1 MRHLISLALVSLAA
15 CVGTTPPS
23 PELTVTSPT
32 RGMYQASG
40 DQIVVHGTARPGAD
54 GAAIA
59 RVTVNGAAA
68 KLAADGSFTATL
80 TVPSGTTL
88 LETTAT
94 TAEGGTTTDAR
105 AVQFGAMRPL
115 GTRIERAV
123 TAALSAEA
131 FTKLAATAGP
141 LIKSLDLN
149 ALLASMQP
157 IASFGDSLANVAI
170 TTSNVK
176 LGNVVITM
184 TPVAGGLRFGAEIDN
199 LAVTA
204 KAAYAGTLVP
214 DGATTIAVTGD
225 HISFTGTLSIT
236 PSGAAGFLTKV
247 ASPAVK
253 LTNLK
258 LQASGTTGAILSLLT
273 NNLGSLVQ
281 DLLAS
286 TTECAL
292 QPMIGA
298 AMGAL
303 DGPQNL
309 DILGHTLDLQASPS
323 AVSFSTQGA
332 LVTMDLQAKFAG
344 SESSSGFIFNPNG
357 TPTVAVGKGVQIAL
371 ADDLVNEMLASAY
384 AIGLLDIHLAED
396 FGGFDAVDIKLMRPP
411 MLSANTTDGSTQ
423 LVLGDMIA
431 TLRKGGKPQASA
443 AINAQV
449 AVQVLP
455 GTKPEEIAL
464 KFGQARLF
472 VNLLDN
478 PDGAAADDVADAAS
492 TGLSLQLDSLSQ
504 LLVTVPIPQVAG
516 ITFDNLAVR
525 GDQGYIV
532 VSGDIH

>member
-1 MRHLISLALVSLAA
+1 MRHLLSIALVSLAA
-15 CVGTTPPS
+15 CVGTTPPA
-23 PELTVTSPT
+23 PELTVTSPM

-40 DQIVVHGTARPGAD
+40 DQVIVQGTARPGTD

-94 TAEGGTTTDAR
+94 TAEGGATTDAR
-105 AVQFGAMRPL
+105 AVQLGDMRPV

-149 ALLASMQP
+149 AMLASMQP

-170 TTSNVK
+170 TTSNVT
-176 LGNVVITM
+176 LGNVVITL

-204 KAAYAGTLVP
+204 KAAYGGTFVP
-214 DGATTIAVTGD
+214 DGTTTIAVTGD
-225 HISFTGTLSIT
+225 HISLTGTLSLT
-236 PSGAAGFLTKV
+236 PSGTAGFATKI

-258 LQASGTTGAILSLLT
+258 LKASGAAGSILSLL
-273 NNLGSLVQ
+273 NDNLGSLVQ
-281 DLLAS
+281 DLLVT
-286 TTECAL
+286 TTEEAM
-292 QPMIGA
+292 QPMIDA

-303 DGPQNL
+303 DGPQSF
-309 DILGHTLDLQASPS
+309 DILGHTLALEASPS
-323 AVSFSTQGA
+323 AASFTTQGA
-332 LVTMDLQAKFAG
+332 LITMDLQAKFAG
-344 SESSSGFIFNPNG
+344 SESSPGFIYNPNG
-357 TPTVAVGKGVQIAL
+357 TPTVSVGKGVEVAL
-371 ADDLVNEMLASAY
+371 ADDLINEMLASAH
-384 AIGLLDIHLAED
+384 AVGLLDIHLAED
-396 FGGFDAVDIKLMRPP
+396 FGGFDAADLKLTRPP

-423 LVLGDMIA
+423 LVLGEMVA
-431 TLRKGGKPQASA
+431 TLSKGGKPQASA

-455 GTKPEEIAL
+455 GSKPEEIAL
-464 KFGQARLF
+464 KFGQVRLF

-478 PDGAAADDVADAAS
+478 PDSGAAGDLADAAS
-492 TGLSLQLDSLSQ
+492 TGIALQLDSLSQ
-504 LLVTVPIPQVAG
+504 LLITVPIPQVAG
-516 ITFDNLAVR
+516 VTFDTLAVR
-525 GDQGYIV
+525 GDHGYIV